1 MSKKSTRRQKRRV
14 RHRTQVRRK
23 RLRRRTRRMRRKRRR
38 KVRVQRGGVF
48 GPMPFGMNPQQP
60 PAAVGLGR
68 PDRYES
74 SGSRWRTY
82 STPYFDNHLRPLS
95 AIEWWYFVQRI
106 AQDFLAYRKAMGLGP
121 PITNSGWG
129 WSPGQT
135 GYYLNTDDPTAH
147 SGPNTTPTH
156 LHMVEAFSM
165 SPPGQALDLADRFR
179 AVFVAKY
186 NNQPVNWRGGGNGQ
200 NNRVTYIID
209 GTLPG
214 IAKWAFFSLGEGL
227 RPLRSMAAGAAMGA
241 GAPRADYLAALCAYQ
256 PNPLGITAGVSHG
269 AALTK
274 LAVMACAGA
283 GCPANPSRLQKYNY
297 TNLVVQAAPPAQ
309 AGPFHW

>member
-23 RLRRRTRRMRRKRRR
+23 RLHRRTRRMRRRRKRRR

-48 GPMPFGMNPQQP
+48 GPMPFGMLQP

-68 PDRYES
+68 PDRYED

-82 STPYFDNHLRPLS
+82 ATPYFERELRPLT
-95 AIEWWYFVQRI
+95 AIDWWYFVQKI
-106 AQDFLAYRKAMGLGP
+106 AQEFLGYRNVLGLGP
-121 PITNSGWG
+121 PTTNTGWG
-129 WSPGQT
+129 WSPGQP

-165 SPPGQALDLADRFR
+165 SPPGQAMTLADRFR
-179 AVFVAKY
+179 AVFVAKW
-186 NNQPVNWRGGGNGQ
+186 NNNPVNWRGGGNGQ

-209 GTLPG
+209 GSLQG
-214 IAKWAFFSLGEGL
+214 IAKWAFFSLADDL
-227 RPLRSMAAGAAMGA
+227 DPLRSMANGNAVGA
-241 GAPRADYLAALCAYQ
+241 GAPPANYLAALCAAP
-256 PNPLGITAGVSHG
+256 PNPLGITAGVAHG

-274 LAVMACAGA
+274 LAVMACAA
-283 GCPANPSRLQKYNY
+283 AQCPANPVALQKYNY
-297 TNLVVQAAPPAQ
+297 EKLS
-309 AGPFHW
+309 